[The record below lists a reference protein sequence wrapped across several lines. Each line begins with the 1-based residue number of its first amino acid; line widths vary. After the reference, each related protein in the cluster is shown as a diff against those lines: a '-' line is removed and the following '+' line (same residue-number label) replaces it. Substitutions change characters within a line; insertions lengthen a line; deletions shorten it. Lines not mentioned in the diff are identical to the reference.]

1 MAQAFLNVTQ
11 THETKND
18 TSLSL
23 LIERKVTEVDV
34 PEGTVLLGPYCFAYC
49 NKLERISIP
58 EGVHTI
64 RPFAFYNAAIA
75 GGELVLPKSCAW
87 LYANAL
93 STTNFT
99 CMRLGNLILI
109 QAGAF
114 SNNPQCMIYDFTR
127 NTSVPTMNGSNV
139 FGGINANAKIFV
151 PAHLYDAWI
160 VATNWVEWADHI
172 VPVDNAPEVSIPEH
186 VSRGLAISRKGNG
199 KYEVTGRGEC
209 TDSVVVITDE
219 CADGP
224 IDNIAD
230 AAFLYDGDIEELF
243 IMGSVESI
251 ANTVCNVSALKRLYM
266 ENVKEVLSIAFICNN
281 LEYVRFSS
289 NIQYIGGN
297 SFVSSGS
304 RTVYDF
310 TAFTG
315 DSIPV
320 LEWEAMVPGSTLSPE
335 KILVP
340 IDRYNEWRS
349 ATNWSYYADKIFPAK

>member
-1 MAQAFLNVTQ
+1 VPRITGP
-11 THETKND
+11 
-18 TSLSL
+18 
-23 LIERKVTEVDV
+23 DV
-34 PEGTVLLGPYCFAYC
+34 FRG
-49 NKLERISIP
+49 I
-58 EGVHTI
+58 
-64 RPFAFYNAAIA
+64 
-75 GGELVLPKSCAW
+75 LP
-87 LYANAL
+87 
-93 STTNFT
+93 
-99 CMRLGNLILI
+99 
-109 QAGAF
+109 
-114 SNNPQCMIYDFTR
+114 D
-127 NTSVPTMNGSNV
+127 
-139 FGGINANAKIFV
+139 AKILV
-151 PAHLYDAWI
+151 PSHLYDAWI
-160 VATNWVEWADHI
+160 VATNWTEWSDHI
-172 VPVDNAPEVSIPEH
+172 IPAEHAPEVSIPEH

-251 ANTVCNVSALKRLYM
+251 ANTVCNGSALKRLYM
-266 ENVKEVLSIAFICNN
+266 ENVKEVLSIAFMCNN
-281 LEYVRFSS
+281 LEYVRFAS

-297 SFVSSGS
+297 AFVSNGA

-320 LEWEAMVPGSTLSPE
+320 LEWESMVPGSTLSPE